1 MIKLKQVLLSLNF
14 VIISFKISW
23 QRIALSKI
31 GIIINLEVPSY
42 KQQFHM
48 HGHLKSIASIKFST
62 DGSLV
67 ASASADKTIRLWSS
81 TDGKFE
87 KSLKDHK
94 LGINDCCWSYDN
106 K

>member
-1 MIKLKQVLLSLNF
+1 
-14 VIISFKISW
+14 
-23 QRIALSKI
+23 
-31 GIIINLEVPSY
+31 
-42 KQQFHM
+42 M

-62 DGSLV
+62 DGSLI